1 MVIWRRALYGCQVV
15 TLGKTDRDL
24 VGLTVLALLMTGERH
39 TYDMHRQ
46 MIDTHK
52 DFVTGLP
59 RSMYHAVERLSRDG
73 LIEAGPTTR
82 EGGRPERT
90 LYRLTDAGRAELRAR
105 VRRLVE
111 TPDRDS
117 TLFVAAL
124 SFVGCL
130 SVAQARSALSARAA
144 ALDEAAQGARAQ
156 LATLS
161 ARLPRLLLV
170 EVEYELDRAIHER
183 DWALALIADLDSG
196 ALAWPDELSTLEV
209 GADALTRVP
218 PG

>member
-1 MVIWRRALYGCQVV
+1 M
-15 TLGKTDRDL
+15 GKADRDL
-24 VGLTVLALLMTGERH
+24 VGLTVLALLVQGERH

-73 LIEAGPTTR
+73 LIAAGSTMR

-90 LYRLTDAGRAELRAR
+90 LYRLTDAGRADLRAR

-111 TPDRDS
+111 TPDPDT

-130 SVAQARSALSARAA
+130 SVAEARQALSARAI
-144 ALDEAAQGARAQ
+144 ALDEAVTRMRAH
-156 LATLS
+156 LDTLS
-161 ARLPRLLLV
+161 ARLPRLLLI
-170 EVEYELDRAIHER
+170 EVEYELGRTAQER
-183 DWALALIADLDSG
+183 DWTRALVADVDSG
-196 ALAWPDELSTLEV
+196 ALTWPDDLSTLET
-209 GADALTRVP
+209 DP
-218 PG
+218 PR

>member
-1 MVIWRRALYGCQVV
+1 MA

-24 VGLTVLALLMTGERH
+24 VGLTVLALLVPGERH

-73 LIEAGPTTR
+73 LIEAGSTAR

-90 LYRLTDAGRAELRAR
+90 LYRLTGAGRADLRAR

-111 TPDRDS
+111 TPDRDT

-130 SVAQARSALSARAA
+130 SVAEAREALSTRAA
-144 ALDEAAQGARAQ
+144 VLDDAVNRTGEHLTALG
-156 LATLS
+156 

-170 EVEYELDRAIHER
+170 EAEYELHRAIQER
-183 DWALALIADLDSG
+183 DWALAIVADLDSG
-196 ALAWPDELSTLEV
+196 ALAWPDDLSTLEI
-209 GADALTRVP
+209 GTQP
-218 PG
+218 PH

>member
-1 MVIWRRALYGCQVV
+1 MA
-15 TLGKTDRDL
+15 TLGKADRDL
-24 VGLTVLALLMTGERH
+24 VGLTVLALLIQGERH

-73 LIEAGPTTR
+73 LIEAGSTMR

-90 LYRLTDAGRAELRAR
+90 LYRLTDAGRADLRAR

-111 TPDRDS
+111 TPDPDT

-130 SVAQARSALSARAA
+130 PVAEASAALSTRAA
-144 ALDEAAQGARAQ
+144 VLDDTANQMRAH
-156 LATLS
+156 LDTLG
-161 ARLPRLLLV
+161 ARLPRLLLI
-170 EVEYELDRAIHER
+170 EVEYALGRAVQER
-183 DWALALIADLDSG
+183 DWVLALVADLDSG
-196 ALAWPDELSTLEV
+196 ALAWPDDLSKLEIN
-209 GADALTRVP
+209 P